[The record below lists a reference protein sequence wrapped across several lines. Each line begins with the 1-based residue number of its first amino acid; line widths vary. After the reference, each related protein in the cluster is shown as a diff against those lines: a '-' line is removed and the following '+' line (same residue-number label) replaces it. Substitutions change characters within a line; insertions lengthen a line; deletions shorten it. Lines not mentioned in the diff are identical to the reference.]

1 MTAKEKANELGN
13 KFYQGSIFDYDKK
26 GHLEECERAKE
37 RAIKCVDEILNVIET
52 ILSLLATEPSL
63 KIIRYKSDYKILL
76 DEDYTEVSSEYW
88 QEVKREIKK
97 L

>member
-1 MTAKEKANELGN
+1 MTAKEKAEELGN
-13 KFYQGSIFDYDKK
+13 KFYQGSIFDYDEE
-26 GHLEECERAKE
+26 GHKVERERAKE

>member
-1 MTAKEKANELGN
+1 MEAKEKANKLGN
-13 KFYQGSIFDYDKK
+13 KFYQGSFFDYDKK

-52 ILSLLATEPSL
+52 TSSLLNDLFNQQQMNSIE
-63 KIIRYKSDYKILL
+63 L
-76 DEDYTEVSSEYW
+76 DEDYTEVSPEYW
-88 QEVKREIKK
+88 EQVKKEIKK